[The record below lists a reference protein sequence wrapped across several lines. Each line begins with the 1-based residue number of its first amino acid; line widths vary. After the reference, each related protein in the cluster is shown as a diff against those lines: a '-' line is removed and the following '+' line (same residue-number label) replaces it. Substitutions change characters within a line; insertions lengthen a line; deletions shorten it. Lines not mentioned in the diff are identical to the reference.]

1 MAMLSLPP
9 DFLKLDKKIPF
20 GVYDSFGRLLVAS
33 GSTISDEDRLDSLKR
48 RELFV
53 DEKEAGPWRNSF
65 TQTAGALLHKGEA
78 TLEMIAA
85 ARMDKVRRP
94 APPRR

>member
-9 DFLKLDKKIPF
+9 DFLKLNKRIPF
-20 GVYDSFGRLLVAS
+20 GVYDTLGRLLVGS
-33 GSTISDEDRLDSLKR
+33 GSTIDDADRLASLQQ

-53 DEKEAGPWRNSF
+53 DEKEAGPYRASF
-65 TQTAGALLHKGEA
+65 TQSAHALIHKEA

-85 ARMDKVRRP
+85 ARMDKRR
-94 APPRR
+94 APLPPKR